1 MGIRP
6 AAELKLEILKMSL
19 WKVFNASQ
27 VVRQVSSAELPAGS
41 FVWGKEGFKWIS
53 VNTSSASNT
62 QADQQSPWEQQ
73 TVEQQLDAGLR
84 EETREQQAGAA
95 VGSF

>member
-1 MGIRP
+1 MRRD
-6 AAELKLEILKMSL
+6 KLEILKMSL

-53 VNTSSASNT
+53 GNSSS
-62 QADQQSPWEQQ
+62 QGSQKHPWEQQ
-73 TVEQQLDAGLR
+73 QQAVEQHHETEHSEDAGHHQPR
-84 EETREQQAGAA
+84 AA
-95 VGSF
+95 MGNF